1 MPNNGIGGSN
11 MQAAKLTTTQPL
23 DSFDLAPPLPAR
35 PIQWR
40 RAKQLLRELIAKP
53 EATDKVFELF
63 AAMGGKG
70 DEASVQRF
78 AAHPEGR
85 RLFAEK
91 PSLLELLGDRARLQA
106 LPEESFAR
114 AYLAFSERN
123 GFSTDGLLKSNEVGF
138 GETNALLD
146 PDRRWFF
153 ERVNLMHDLWHVLTG
168 YDTDVAGEAA
178 LLAFSTGQGLA
189 NRSIGLLLLT
199 AMARA
204 PKSQGFAFQRFVL
217 RAMHH
222 GRRAAPLLSQHYEE
236 LLPRPL
242 AEVRGELGIL
252 PIRDAHP
259 GGLFRAGP
267 NLRGIVRVAA

>member
-1 MPNNGIGGSN
+1 
-11 MQAAKLTTTQPL
+11 
-23 DSFDLAPPLPAR
+23 
-35 PIQWR
+35 
-40 RAKQLLRELIAKP
+40 LIANP

-85 RLFAEK
+85 QLFAEK
-91 PSLLELLGDRARLQA
+91 PSLLALLADRARLQA

-114 AYLAFSERN
+114 AYLAFSQRN
-123 GFSTDGLLKSNEVGF
+123 GFDVDGLLKSNESGL
-138 GETNALLD
+138 GELNAQLD
-146 PDRRWFF
+146 PNRRWFF
-153 ERVNLMHDLWHVLTG
+153 ERLNLMHDLWHVLTG

-178 LLAFSTGQGLA
+178 LLAFSAGQGLA
-189 NRSIGLLLLT
+189 NRTIGLLLLT
-199 AMARA
+199 AMAKA

-217 RAMHH
+217 RAMRH
-222 GRRAAPLLSQHYEE
+222 GRRAAPLVSQRYEE

-242 AEVRGELGIL
+242 TEVRRELGIL

-259 GGLFRAGP
+259 GGRFRAEP
-267 NLRGIVRVAA
+267 NLSDVVRVAA